1 MPYPQDLVGKF
12 IRYTDFRDTGVIA
25 SPNAIKTDATAAC
38 SASVLSGAPGGSGFK
53 DAGAPWNFT
62 FLRYAPGAVSVAP
75 ITSFVLTGPMSGCYL
90 IRYMDGGRQ
99 MLAHVGTYLGAG
111 DAATKRAK
119 DAWAHLLARPGVRP
133 EVGGDP
139 FDEFS
144 TSELTQAFTKEKQGT
159 LAPPQVMGCW
169 TPAGAYALLV
179 AVAQPALQAPSP
191 MTKVLAV
198 KPMTLSQWS
207 KISRTPKFA

>member
-12 IRYTDFRDTGVIA
+12 FRYTDFRDTGVINTPMTVKA
-25 SPNAIKTDATAAC
+25 DAATPC
-38 SASVLSGAPGGSGFK
+38 SASVVSGGSGFK
-53 DAGAPWNFT
+53 TDGAPWNFT

-75 ITSFVLTGPMSGCYL
+75 ITGCVLTGPMSGCYL

-111 DAATKRAK
+111 DPATKRAK
-119 DAWAHLLARPGVRP
+119 HAWASLLARPTVRP
-133 EVGGDP
+133 ELGADP
-139 FDEFS
+139 FAEFS
-144 TSELTQAFTKEKQGT
+144 TSELTQAFGKEKPGT
-159 LAPPQVMGCW
+159 LAPPQVMGCF
-169 TPAGAYALLV
+169 TPSGAYALMIATV
-179 AVAQPALQAPSP
+179 QPALQAPWT

-198 KPMTLSQWS
+198 KPMTLQQWS